1 MIYDHWCTDLLLQL
15 RGLQLNRKQLFNAA
29 HWNFSEPGSSHA
41 AYAIKIY
48 WMKSETNGHTGHK
61 NNPTQSKASLHSIY
75 IFIFIW
81 VNYNSSLT
89 WIKAIWGWFP
99 LLTMIIV
106 RSQWGRYNLPRFIII
121 IRYTYINKYIYM
133 YINIYIYPFLF
144 WSRSLGRTGW
154 SLSTSVE
161 ARARRRC
168 VEHWDSRHGMTPRIQ
183 PQVEILQILWMQ
195 GRDCTNNDIIISNNS
210 NYAINVNI

>member
-121 IRYTYINKYIYM
+121 IRYTYINKYIYI
-133 YINIYIYPFLF
+133 YVYKYIYISISFLVQKS
-144 WSRSLGRTGW
+144 WSHRVIFVDFRRSPGSTEMRGALGFPSWDDTQNSAPGW
-154 SLSTSVE
+154 
-161 ARARRRC
+161 
-168 VEHWDSRHGMTPRIQ
+168 DP
-183 PQVEILQILWMQ
+183 
-195 GRDCTNNDIIISNNS
+195 TNPMDAGKRLHKQW
-210 NYAINVNI
+210 YHNI

>member
-133 YINIYIYPFLF
+133 YINIYIYIHFFFGPEVLVAPGDLCRLPSKPGLDGDA
-144 WSRSLGRTGW
+144 WSIGIPVMGWHPEFSPRLRSYKSYGCREETAQ
-154 SLSTSVE
+154 T
-161 ARARRRC
+161 
-168 VEHWDSRHGMTPRIQ
+168 M
-183 PQVEILQILWMQ
+183 
-195 GRDCTNNDIIISNNS
+195 IS
-210 NYAINVNI
+210 